1 MQPGRLG
8 GRKVD
13 VVVLLLAT
21 VSESQIESGGG
32 REGGKEG
39 AVKQMKKHSPR
50 IPQTGGGHGRGRGRH
65 AGDAREVAVFRGR
78 HFTGMQFFNHG

>member
-39 AVKQMKKHSPR
+39 RRERGKEGKRSRSAKTVTLEQLPTTTTPRPRKKKKSETEYR
-50 IPQTGGGHGRGRGRH
+50 SS
-65 AGDAREVAVFRGR
+65 
-78 HFTGMQFFNHG
+78 